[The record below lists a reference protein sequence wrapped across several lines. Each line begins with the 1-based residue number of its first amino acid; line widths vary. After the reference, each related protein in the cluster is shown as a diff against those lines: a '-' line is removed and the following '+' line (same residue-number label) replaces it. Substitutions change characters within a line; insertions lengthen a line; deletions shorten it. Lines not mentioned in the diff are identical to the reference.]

1 MAVKKK
7 PHPVSRFAQPR
18 RPDSRRGG
26 NGVDVKTIY
35 DLVTMVIFA
44 GLVVLF
50 LQRSTAAEPRDH
62 MYQYAP
68 PAIVCAVANY
78 LGNHGQDWVAVG
90 IIVAVVG
97 YILYVL
103 KPFNQTL

>member
-1 MAVKKK
+1 VLKK
-7 PHPVSRFAQPR
+7 SRIRPIENVIGR
-18 RPDSRRGG
+18 RADGQRDGDSL
-26 NGVDVKTIY
+26 DVKTIY

-68 PAIVCAVANY
+68 PAIGCAVANY

-90 IIVAVVG
+90 IIIAVVG